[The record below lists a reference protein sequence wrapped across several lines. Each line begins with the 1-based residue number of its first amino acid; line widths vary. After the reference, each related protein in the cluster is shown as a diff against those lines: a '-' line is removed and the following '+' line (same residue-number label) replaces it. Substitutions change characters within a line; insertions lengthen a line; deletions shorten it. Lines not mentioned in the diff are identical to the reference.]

1 MVRKSRSHVGN
12 SIPANELFDFEEH
25 DKYKKKYHSEHR
37 WVFAGEK
44 YSNSTVSGNFYFTTV
59 TVKTE
64 TGEICDISVK
74 AKPEGQLPGIGDYY
88 RISSIENKSLASES
102 SMEYF
107 EAEGI
112 ESIKYQLEERARILE
127 KGIFYA
133 FDLEKGGKNEHLFFE
148 HQADWNKVNLLDDL
162 KSKRNNKFY

>member
-1 MVRKSRSHVGN
+1 MSRKPRSHVGN
-12 SIPANELFDFEEH
+12 SIPATDLFDFEEH
-25 DKYKKKYHSEHR
+25 DKYNKKYHSEHR

-44 YSNSTVSGNFYFTTV
+44 YSNGTVSGHFYFTTV

-74 AKPEGQLPGIGDYY
+74 AQPEGQQPGIGDYY
-88 RISSIENKSLASES
+88 RISPVENKSLASES
-102 SMEYF
+102 SMQNF

-148 HQADWNKVNLLDDL
+148 HQEDWNRVNLLEDF

>member
-1 MVRKSRSHVGN
+1 MSRKPRSHVGN
-12 SIPANELFDFEEH
+12 SIPATELFDFEEH
-25 DKYKKKYHSEHR
+25 DKYNKKYHSEHR

-44 YSNSTVSGNFYFTTV
+44 YSNGTVSGNFYFTTV

-64 TGEICDISVK
+64 TGEICDISVE
-74 AKPEGQLPGIGDYY
+74 AQPEGNLPGVGDYY
-88 RISSIENKSLASES
+88 RIVSTKNKSFCSES
-102 SMEYF
+102 SLECF

-133 FDLEKGGKNEHLFFE
+133 FDLEKSGKNEHLFFE
-148 HQADWNKVNLLDDL
+148 HQEDWNRVNLLEGF